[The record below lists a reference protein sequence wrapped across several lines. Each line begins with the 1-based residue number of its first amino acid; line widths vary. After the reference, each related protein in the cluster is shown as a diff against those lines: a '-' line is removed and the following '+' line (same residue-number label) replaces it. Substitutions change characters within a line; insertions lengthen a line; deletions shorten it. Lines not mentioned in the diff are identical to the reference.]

1 MERKRNNHRRVAHLN
16 AFRLKLY
23 PSRTQ
28 SSTLARYAG
37 ACRWLWNHLLAM
49 QKQRHAA
56 DGTFVFF
63 HDMSKMLP
71 GLKTDFPW
79 LAEAPSNSF
88 VRVCRNLDAALKK
101 CFRDGAGFPRFKA
114 RGKSRESFYVI
125 NQALRFDADSRRAF
139 LPKLGTVRFRAGRL
153 PEGRIAG
160 ANVAWNGRAWE
171 LTVQCE
177 MDDAVPEIV
186 PEAATVIGVDLGL
199 KDLLVRS
206 DGVAVK
212 PPKSLRKAL
221 KRLRRAQR
229 TLARRRKGS
238 ANRTRQARLVG
249 RIHAKVRD
257 TRRDAQHKAT
267 SALVAAASAVVTE
280 GLNVRG
286 MIRNRRLALSISDAG
301 WGEIVRQV
309 GYKCQW
315 AGKTH
320 IKAGRF
326 EPSTQRCS
334 SCGTVLSGENKLRL
348 HQRTFRC
355 ACGTVQDRDRNAAT
369 NLRRIGLDALGLQ
382 DSKCVG
388 QAMPQRAGEIL
399 LPADACGE
407 ASGGRAASATLSHA
421 SRKQE
426 AARSS
431 TELSA

>member
-1 MERKRNNHRRVAHLN
+1 
-16 AFRLKLY
+16 
-23 PSRTQ
+23 
-28 SSTLARYAG
+28 
-37 ACRWLWNHLLAM
+37 M
-49 QKQRHAA
+49 QKDHHAA

-71 GLKTDFPW
+71 GLKKEHPW
-79 LAEAPSNSF
+79 LAEAPSNSL
-88 VRVCRNLDAALKK
+88 VRVCRNLDAALRK
-101 CFRDGAGFPRFKA
+101 CFREGAGFPRFKA

-125 NQALRFDADSRRAF
+125 NQALRVEADTRRAF
-139 LPKLGTVRFRAGRL
+139 LPKLGPVRFRAGRV
-153 PEGRIAG
+153 PEGRVVG
-160 ANVAWNGRAWE
+160 ANVAWKGRAWE

-177 MDDAVPEIV
+177 MDEAVPDVI
-186 PEAATVIGVDLGL
+186 PEAETVIGVDLGL
-199 KDLLVRS
+199 KDLMVRS

-238 ANRTRQARLVG
+238 ANRKKQARLVG
-249 RIHAKVRD
+249 RIHAKARD
-257 TRRDAQHKAT
+257 TRRDVQHKAT
-267 SALVAAASAVVTE
+267 SALVAAASAVVSE
-280 GLNVRG
+280 DLNVKG
-286 MIRNRRLALSISDAG
+286 MVRNRRLSLSISDAG
-301 WGEIVRQV
+301 WGEILRQV

-334 SCGTVLSGENKLRL
+334 SCGTVLSGENRLRL

-355 ACGTVQDRDRNAAT
+355 ACGAVHDRDRNAAT
-369 NLRRIGLDALGLQ
+369 NLRRIGLEAIGLQ

-388 QAMPQRAGEIL
+388 QAMPERAGEIR
-399 LPADACGE
+399 LPADVCGE
-407 ASGGRAASATLSHA
+407 ASGGRAAPATLSHA

-431 TELSA
+431 PNFPHSPGAT